1 MCIKWRIKSSKHIN
15 YLIELVSLSRTQPVL
30 GATFAISLLSLAGIP
45 PLAGF
50 FSKWLV
56 FSSAI
61 QSHFYLL
68 TIIGVL
74 TSVLASVYYL
84 RIIINIFA
92 RFSVAL
98 TTTSSGVS
106 HQISRLNP
114 AGGIFALNVLFDTLN
129 PYILID
135 RPKSLILGW
144 TTFLILFILFFPTP
158 LLLICHEVALNFYM

>member
-1 MCIKWRIKSSKHIN
+1 
-15 YLIELVSLSRTQPVL
+15 
-30 GATFAISLLSLAGIP
+30 LSLAGIP

-68 TIIGVL
+68 AIIGVL

-92 RFSVAL
+92 RFNSPYASL
-98 TTTSSGVS
+98 GVVRDWAHVLPKGRKVRPLGEAYS
-106 HQISRLNP
+106 IDRLNP

-129 PYILID
+129 PYLIID

-158 LLLICHEVALNFYM
+158 LLLVCHEVALNFYL